1 MPFKIRECRRE
12 LRMTQEELSRRSN
25 VSRATISALENGTLS
40 VTTTETLIKIAGA
53 LGRKVSD
60 IFIP

>member
-1 MPFKIRECRRE
+1 MPFKIREYRRE

-40 VTTTETLIKIAGA
+40 VTTTETLIKIASA
-53 LGRKVSD
+53 LGR
-60 IFIP
+60 